1 MDATSEMLSRQRPA
15 ISPIR
20 VAARGQ
26 GLKEPFVDRRSRA
39 EAEAAVRTLIR
50 WAGDDPTRPGLHETP
65 ARVARAYEEW
75 FSGYRQD
82 PEVLLERTFD
92 EIGGYDGPVELRDI
106 PLQSF
111 CEHHMAA
118 IQGKVHIAHLP
129 VDRGVGISKLVR
141 VVEAFARRLQIQER
155 LTGNVATAID
165 EALQPRGVAV
175 VIEAEHACMTSRG
188 VHSHS
193 TRMVTKHVLGAY
205 RDDAVLRREFFSAL
219 GL

>member
-1 MDATSEMLSRQRPA
+1 MNAHVELISQPGIRLADGAAMGRRQFGELVYLDRASR
-15 ISPIR
+15 S
-20 VAARGQ
+20 
-26 GLKEPFVDRRSRA
+26 

-50 WAGDDPTRPGLHETP
+50 WAGDDPSRPGLIDTP

-75 FSGYRQD
+75 FRGYGDD
-82 PEVLLERTFD
+82 PEALLERTFD

-118 IQGKVHIAHLP
+118 IQGRVHIAYLP

-141 VVEAFARRLQIQER
+141 LVEAFARRLQIQER
-155 LTGNVATAID
+155 LTGEIAATID
-165 EALQPRGVAV
+165 KVLRPRGVAV

-188 VHSHS
+188 VNSHS

-205 RDDAVLRREFFSAL
+205 RDDADLRREFLSSL
-219 GL
+219 WL

>member
-1 MDATSEMLSRQRPA
+1 
-15 ISPIR
+15 
-20 VAARGQ
+20 
-26 GLKEPFVDRRSRA
+26 
-39 EAEAAVRTLIR
+39 
-50 WAGDDPTRPGLHETP
+50 
-65 ARVARAYEEW
+65 
-75 FSGYRQD
+75 
-82 PEVLLERTFD
+82 
-92 EIGGYDGPVELRDI
+92 
-106 PLQSF
+106 
-111 CEHHMAA
+111 MAA